1 MHHTMTSF
9 EQFFTPSTVPTT
21 SFADGF
27 ICQLDH
33 LGLIL
38 AQGEETAQFLHNQLS
53 NDVENLKEH
62 EVRLAAYCT
71 AKGRMLASFT
81 YWKIADQYFLQLD
94 RSIQA
99 SVQKRLQM
107 FVLRAK
113 TKLSDASAEYRL
125 LGIGGSNAAA
135 ILKNWFAELPNA
147 SNNKV
152 DSDAGSLIY
161 TGTANGHARY
171 QWVLSLAQFDACLPQ
186 LAQLSNG
193 QPGQPSQLTVC
204 DAQYWRRLDIEAGI
218 ARIVAATQE
227 QFVPQ
232 MINFELIGGV
242 NFKKGCYPGQEIVAR
257 SQYLGKLKRRMAI
270 ATVALDALQPGTEV
284 FHPNDASQPCGMIV
298 NAEANTAGG
307 SICLVELKLADLE
320 EGRVHVGAADG
331 AALTFLPLPYAIHDV
346 TQ

>member
-1 MHHTMTSF
+1 MISF
-9 EQFFTPSTVPTT
+9 EYFFTPSTQAATPL
-21 SFADGF
+21 ADGF

-33 LGLIL
+33 LGLIS

-53 NDVENLKEH
+53 NDVENLTEH
-62 EVRLAAYCT
+62 EVRLAAYCS
-71 AKGRMLASFT
+71 AKGRMLASFA
-81 YWKIADQYFLQLD
+81 YWKTADHYFLQLD
-94 RSIQA
+94 RSIQT

-113 TKLSDASAEYRL
+113 TKLSDANGEYRL
-125 LGIGGSNAAA
+125 LGIGGANAAV

-152 DSDAGSLIY
+152 DGDAGSLLY
-161 TGTANGHARY
+161 AGTANGNARY
-171 QWVLSLAQFDACLPQ
+171 QWILSYQQCDACLPQ
-186 LAQLSNG
+186 LEQLSNKHI
-193 QPGQPSQLTVC
+193 TIC

-270 ATVALDALQPGTEV
+270 ATVALDALMPGTEV
-284 FHPNDASQPCGMIV
+284 FHPSDASQPCGMIV
-298 NAEANTAGG
+298 NAEAHPAGG

>member
-1 MHHTMTSF
+1 MISF
-9 EQFFTPSTVPTT
+9 EQLLTPTAPLSTSLTQ
-21 SFADGF
+21 GF

-38 AQGEETAQFLHNQLS
+38 AQGEESASFLHNQLS
-53 NDVENLKEH
+53 NDVENLREH
-62 EVRLAAYCT
+62 EVRMAAYCS

-81 YWKIADQYFLQLD
+81 YWKSADHYFLQLD

-113 TKLSDASAEYRL
+113 TKLSDARDAYHL
-125 LGIGGSNAAA
+125 LGLGGAQAPNM
-135 ILKNWFAELPNA
+135 LKNCFPTLPDA
-147 SNNKV
+147 ATSKV
-152 DSDAGSLIY
+152 ESDAGTLLYAGI
-161 TGTANGHARY
+161 ADGHARY
-171 QWVLSLAQFDACLPQ
+171 QWIIERVKMDAFVPQ
-186 LAQLSNG
+186 LAEYVRLH
-193 QPGQPSQLTVC
+193 LAVC

-270 ATVALDALQPGTEV
+270 ATAAVSVDTLTPGTEV
-284 FHPNDASQPCGMIV
+284 FNPADPSQPCGMIV
-298 NAEANTAGG
+298 NAEASPAGG
-307 SICLVELKLADLE
+307 SICLVEMKLTDLE
-320 EGRVHVGAADG
+320 EGHVHVGSADG
-331 AALTFLPLPYAIHDV
+331 AALSFLPLPYPIHDV

>member
-1 MHHTMTSF
+1 MTSF
-9 EQFFTPSTVPTT
+9 EYFFTPSTQP
-21 SFADGF
+21 SANLADGF

-53 NDVENLKEH
+53 NDVENLGGH

-71 AKGRMLASFT
+71 AKGRMLASFA
-81 YWKIADQYFLQLD
+81 YWKTADQYFLQLD

-107 FVLRAK
+107 FVLRTK
-113 TKLSDASAEYRL
+113 TKLSDASDEYRL
-125 LGIGGSNAAA
+125 LGVGGANAAP
-135 ILKNWFAELPNA
+135 ILKNWFTELPNA
-147 SNNKV
+147 SNNKR
-152 DSDAGSLIY
+152 DGDAGSLLY
-161 TGTANGHARY
+161 AGTANGHARY
-171 QWVLSLAQFDACLPQ
+171 QWILSLAQLDACLPQ
-186 LAQLSNG
+186 LEQLSNDQLG
-193 QPGQPSQLTVC
+193 QLTVC

-232 MINFELIGGV
+232 MINFELVGGV

-270 ATVALDALQPGTEV
+270 ATVALDALLPGTEV
-284 FHPNDASQPCGMIV
+284 FHPSDASQPCGMIV
-298 NAEANTAGG
+298 NAEANPAGG

-320 EGRVHVGAADG
+320 EGRVNVGAADG
-331 AALTFLPLPYAIHDV
+331 AALRFLPLPYAIHDV